1 MNTKTSINKSLKVE
15 LEQKSEDV
23 REAIKAAVA
32 AGETYGSIAKQ
43 SGMSPATLSC
53 FMNKDYA
60 GNNQLITEKLAAW
73 LDYKRRTANIKTAPD
88 FVETPTSKKI
98 WNALDYSKVAGCFV
112 VIYGNSGVGK
122 TQAITEYVNQNPN
135 TWMVTVRPS
144 SATLVECLYDIACTL
159 ELGFMP
165 KRSGVLSGAIQRR
178 LKGSRGLLI
187 IDESDHLPYDVLE
200 EIRIIQEITGVG
212 VALCGNHQIYAKL
225 SGGGSRKTDFARL
238 FSRVA
243 KRVAI
248 LNTTDADISAIADA
262 WDITGNQERKLIHE
276 LGKKAGALRIIKMT
290 LSLAAILANSS
301 NTSISETH
309 INAAIRDLEGI

>member
-1 MNTKTSINKSLKVE
+1 MTKLKIDEGLKAE
-15 LEQKSEDV
+15 LEQRSEDV
-23 REAIKAAVA
+23 RELIKAAVA
-32 AGETYGSIAKQ
+32 DGETYSSIAKQ
-43 SGMSPATLSC
+43 SGMSPAALSC
-53 FMNKDYA
+53 FINRDYA

-73 LDYKRRTANIKTAPD
+73 LDYKRRTADIKTAPD

-98 WNALDYSKVAGCFV
+98 WSALDYSKIAGCFV

-135 TWMVTVRPS
+135 VWMITARPS
-144 SATLVECLYDIACTL
+144 SATLVECLHDMASAL
-159 ELGFMP
+159 ELGFIP
-165 KRSGVLSGAIQRR
+165 KRSGTLSGAIQRR
-178 LKGSRGLLI
+178 LTGSRGLLI
-187 IDESDHLPYDVLE
+187 IDESDHLPYEVLE

-248 LNTTDADISAIADA
+248 LNTTDADVDAIADA
-262 WDITGNQERKLIHE
+262 WSIEGNRERKLIHE

-301 NTSISETH
+301 NTSINETH
-309 INAAIRDLEGI
+309 INVAIRDLEGV